1 MDIGVAL
8 GERLRAVLLIVPLT
22 GVLMVLS
29 LFVTGPIRFF
39 LLIAALV
46 IIYPLIIIVRR
57 FNRKKWGNM
66 IGVFGNCSLYDNGIY
81 IDVARGLDLFVEWN
95 DIIRWEETSTG
106 SLIVT
111 LDGTEIETP
120 LPLSELE
127 KLKNKNNK
135 Q

>member
-22 GVLMVLS
+22 GLLMVLS
-29 LFVTGPIRFF
+29 LFVAGPFRFF
-39 LLIAALV
+39 LLIASLV

-66 IGVFGNCSLYDNGIY
+66 LGVFGNCSLYDNGIY
-81 IDVARGLDLFVEWN
+81 IDVARGLDLFIEWN
-95 DIIRWEETSTG
+95 EISHWEKTSTG

-111 LDGTEIETP
+111 LDGTEIETS
-120 LPLSELE
+120 LPLDELE